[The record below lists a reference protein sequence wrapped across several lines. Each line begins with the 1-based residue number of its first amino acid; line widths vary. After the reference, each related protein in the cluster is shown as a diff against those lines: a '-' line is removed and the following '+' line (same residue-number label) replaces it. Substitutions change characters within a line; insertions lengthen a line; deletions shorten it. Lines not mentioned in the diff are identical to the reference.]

1 MRQAQ
6 SIARALG
13 IGDAFI
19 AEYPGVIP
27 NDSTELFE
35 QKVRE
40 CIVPGL
46 REGFA
51 TIAAPSVAAAEPDR
65 CAVVFTG
72 TLDQV
77 QEHFTQQLWTDGL
90 PIIPPTP
97 ERLAEFLRYTDRD
110 ADEVLGVLA
119 PEYREATVWN
129 VAVNGVMAG
138 CRPEYLPILIAAVEA
153 IADPEFRLEDAGATP
168 GWEPLVIVS
177 GQLSRALDFNTEGG
191 MMRVGRQANASI
203 GRFLRL
209 YMRNVAG
216 LRTPPGGTDKG
227 SIGLNFNVALAEN
240 EEAIAAV
247 GWPAFRVDQGFD
259 AEDNVVTVQ
268 SVVAISPPIYSGG
281 NGAIEH
287 LEMIAQIMAT
297 TCGPWSFTG
306 VWYKRWHPLLVMSPS
321 VAHAFA
327 ADGWSKDDI
336 RRYLY
341 ETLKIEA
348 HWLERYPMHVAGA
361 EQPLAELVRDRN
373 APALYVESDDPD
385 RLVPIL
391 LRPEWT
397 NILLAGD
404 PGRNQCKV
412 YVNNHEQGPP
422 ISKKVRLPADWSHLR
437 NGGD

>member
-1 MRQAQ
+1 
-6 SIARALG
+6 
-13 IGDAFI
+13 
-19 AEYPGVIP
+19 
-27 NDSTELFE
+27 
-35 QKVRE
+35 
-40 CIVPGL
+40 
-46 REGFA
+46 
-51 TIAAPSVAAAEPDR
+51 
-65 CAVVFTG
+65 
-72 TLDQV
+72 
-77 QEHFTQQLWTDGL
+77 
-90 PIIPPTP
+90 
-97 ERLAEFLRYTDRD
+97 
-110 ADEVLGVLA
+110 
-119 PEYREATVWN
+119 
-129 VAVNGVMAG
+129 MAG
-138 CRPEYLPILIAAVEA
+138 CRPEYLPILIAAAEA
-153 IADPEFRLEDAGATP
+153 IADPEFRLEDAGSTP

-177 GQLSRALDFNTEGG
+177 GELTRALDFNTEGG
-191 MMRVGRQANASI
+191 AMRIGRQANASI

-240 EEAIAAV
+240 EAAIAAV
-247 GWPAFRVDQGFD
+247 GWPSFRVDQGFS

-287 LEMIAQIMAT
+287 LEPIAQIMAT

-336 RRYLY
+336 RRHLY
-341 ETLKIEA
+341 EQLKIEA
-348 HWLERYPMHVAGA
+348 RWLDDYPKHVAGA
-361 EQPLAELVRDRN
+361 AVPLADLVRDQV
-373 APALYVESDDPD
+373 APALYAASDDPD

-422 ISKKVRLPADWSHLR
+422 ISKKVQLAAHA
-437 NGGD
+437 

>member
-13 IGDAFI
+13 IGDAWI

-27 NDSTELFE
+27 NDSSELFE

-51 TIAAPSVAAAEPDR
+51 TTAGPSVVAAEPER
-65 CAVVFTG
+65 RSVVFSG
-72 TLDQV
+72 SLDQI
-77 QEHFTQQLWTDGL
+77 QEHFSQQQWTDGL

-97 ERLAEFLRYTDRD
+97 ERLKAFLRCTDRD
-110 ADEVLGVLA
+110 PDEVLGVLA

-138 CRPEYLPILIAAVEA
+138 CRPEYLPILLAAVEA
-153 IADPEFRLEDAGATP
+153 IADPEFRLEDAGSTP

-177 GQLSRALDFNTEGG
+177 GELTRALDFNTEGG
-191 MMRVGRQANASI
+191 AMRIGRQANASI

-240 EEAIAAV
+240 EAAVAAV
-247 GWPAFRVDQGFD
+247 GWPAFRVDQGFS

-268 SVVAISPPIYSGG
+268 SVVAISPPI
-281 NGAIEH
+281 
-287 LEMIAQIMAT
+287 LAT

-336 RRYLY
+336 RRNLY
-341 ETLKIEA
+341 EQLKIEA
-348 HWLERYPMHVAGA
+348 RWLDGYPMHVAGA
-361 EQPLAELVRDRN
+361 AVPLADLVRDRV
-373 APALYVESDDPD
+373 APALYAASDDPD

-422 ISKKVRLPADWSHLR
+422 ISKKVQLAAGWSA
-437 NGGD
+437 